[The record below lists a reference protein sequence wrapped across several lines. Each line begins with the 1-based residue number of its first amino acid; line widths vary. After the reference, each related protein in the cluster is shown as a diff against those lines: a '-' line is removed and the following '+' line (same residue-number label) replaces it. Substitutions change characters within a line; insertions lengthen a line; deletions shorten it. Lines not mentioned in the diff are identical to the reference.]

1 MQDTRGS
8 VRVVYEFVRKGIPNK
23 VTRKVSKRVMRIS
36 MEKPLYQSKMWVE
49 LDSRKETNEDED
61 DSPKNDDLFDDEKFL
76 FKEDTC
82 GFLWS

>member
-1 MQDTRGS
+1 
-8 VRVVYEFVRKGIPNK
+8 
-23 VTRKVSKRVMRIS
+23 
-36 MEKPLYQSKMWVE
+36 MWVE